1 MPHHSKIYQEAHS
14 KKVRLIHKQRIAFVQ
29 NELKEVANLHKQL
42 TNEERLRFLINERS
56 IILSQEIEKLETF
69 KKKLEEHAEKL
80 QETVEDLGRE
90 NYYLRKKGK
99 VLRRFVGDYQNRSK
113 VLKSFIL
120 IVFILEQL
128 VVGLYLLGFFDN
140 NNSCVIVF

>member
-1 MPHHSKIYQEAHS
+1 M
-14 KKVRLIHKQRIAFVQ
+14 
-29 NELKEVANLHKQL
+29 
-42 TNEERLRFLINERS
+42 RFLINERS

-120 IVFILEQL
+120 IVFIL
-128 VVGLYLLGFFDN
+128 G
-140 NNSCVIVF
+140 